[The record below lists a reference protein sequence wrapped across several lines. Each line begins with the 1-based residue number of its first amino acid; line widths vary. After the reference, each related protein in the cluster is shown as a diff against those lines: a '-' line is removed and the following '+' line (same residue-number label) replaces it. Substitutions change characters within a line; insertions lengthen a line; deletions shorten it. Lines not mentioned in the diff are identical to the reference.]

1 MRSRAR
7 RALAMLAVVPT
18 VAALAACGDDP
29 VRPID
34 VSVPAVPIPVPT
46 AVLGA
51 CPAAGAT
58 AGPAVAPAAPGRLAV
73 LGLGAV
79 TERYTAEVWV
89 RGDRAY
95 TSSWGRRGGLPGN
108 VVRVWDVRGDAPAAL
123 GCIEVPGA
131 TTTGDLEVS
140 DDGRLLVVAT
150 EGGEGAIAIYDVAN
164 PAAPTLVTRY
174 ATANT
179 APGVHTA
186 EVERVNGTLYA
197 FLSVDPAG
205 ATGAKLVIVD
215 LSNPAAPREVLARP
229 MGNPFV
235 HDVFVRDGLL
245 FTALWN
251 DGMTIWD
258 VGGAGR
264 GGSPANPV
272 AIGTVATVGGRV
284 HNIAWVHDPVTG
296 SRRYALVGEE
306 APSQAFTASSGDVH
320 VVDVSDLAAPREVAF
335 YSVPGAGT
343 HNFSVDEPRGV
354 LYAAYYNGGVR
365 ALDVRGDLGSC
376 TADQRAPDGRCD
388 LARMGRELA
397 HGLAGGGAYVWGVHA
412 AGDAVYA
419 SDMRWGLYKLGAVVR

>member
-1 MRSRAR
+1 MRAR
-7 RALAMLAVVPT
+7 VLTALVPLAV
-18 VAALAACGDDP
+18 AAACGGDDP
-29 VRPID
+29 VRPE
-34 VSVPAVPIPVPT
+34 PER
-46 AVLGA
+46 
-51 CPAAGAT
+51 PAASVLAACAAAGPT
-58 AGPAVAPAAPGRLAV
+58 AGPQVAAAAPGRLAV
-73 LGLGAV
+73 RGLGAV
-79 TERYTAEVWV
+79 TERHTSEVWV
-89 RGDRAY
+89 HGAHAY
-95 TSSWGRRGGLPGN
+95 TSSWGRRGELVGN
-108 VVRVWDVRGDAPAAL
+108 VVRVWDVRADAPVAV
-123 GCIEVPGA
+123 GCIELPA
-131 TTTGDLEVS
+131 AATTGDVEVS

-150 EGGEGAIAIYDVAN
+150 EGGGPGSIAIYDVTT
-164 PAAPTLVTRY
+164 PAAPALVSRFS
-174 ATANT
+174 TAST

-205 ATGAKLVIVD
+205 ATPARLVVVD
-215 LSNPAAPREVLARP
+215 LSTPAAPRELLARP

-235 HDVFVRDGLL
+235 HDVYVRDGLL

-258 VGGAGR
+258 IGGGGR
-264 GGSPANPV
+264 GGSPADPV
-272 AIGTVATVGGRV
+272 PLGTVRTVGGRV

-306 APSQAFTASSGDVH
+306 GAGGGFTQSSGDVH
-320 VVDVSDLAAPREVAF
+320 VVDVADLTAPREVAF

-343 HNFSVDEPRGV
+343 HNFSVDEARGV

-376 TADQRAPDGRCD
+376 AADQRAPDGRCD
-388 LARMGRELA
+388 LTRMGRELA
-397 HGLAGGGAYVWGVHA
+397 HGLAGGGAYVWGVHH